1 MSIRDRS
8 TRMPARRFGLALV
21 AGALVLSC
29 IPSAAAARHAPNRT
43 AAELQRDVNA
53 LLATGATGV
62 LAEVSAG
69 SHRVAARAGVA
80 DPAGRNPVAWDA
92 KHRIESTTKPF
103 VATVVLRLT
112 AEGKLGLDDPVDR
125 WLPGLVGTEVT
136 VRQLLGHTS
145 GLPDYAD
152 DVPLAQATT
161 AEQFDRER
169 FRTYS
174 PGQLVAMAMRHPPEF
189 APGQG
194 WSYSNTNYVLAGMI
208 IEKATGAPWQQ
219 AVHERIIE
227 PLGLTG
233 TVIPG
238 TSAYLPSPRLAA
250 YQRLR
255 PGDRPVDVSTRASG
269 HADASIISTPRDV
282 NRFFEA
288 LLGGSL
294 LPPAQLK
301 EMQTTVRAEPF
312 EAVWDEPGYGLG
324 LMRRRLPCGGWVWF
338 HGGGWWNAITDNAVT
353 PDGRR
358 AVTVA
363 IASSLDPGQDPTA
376 QAKASAALIDHA
388 LCADA
393 AGTPYP
399 RSGNPAMT
407 AS

>member
-1 MSIRDRS
+1 MSTHDRS
-8 TRMPARRFGLALV
+8 TRTPARRFGLTLV
-21 AGALVLSC
+21 AGALVLAC
-29 IPSAAAARHAPNRT
+29 VPSPAVAGHAPGR
-43 AAELQRDVNA
+43 AAVTLQRDVNA

-69 SHRVAARAGVA
+69 PRPVTARAGVA
-80 DPAGRNPVAWDA
+80 DPATRRPIAWDA
-92 KHRIESTTKPF
+92 KHRIESTTKSF
-103 VATVVLRLT
+103 VATVVLQL
-112 AEGKLGLDDPVDR
+112 AGEGTVGLDDPVDR

-152 DVPLAQATT
+152 DVPLGQATT
-161 AEQFDRER
+161 AEEFDRER

-174 PGQLVAMAMRHPPEF
+174 PGQLVAMAMRHPPVF

-208 IEKATGAPWQQ
+208 IEKVTGAPWEQ

-238 TSAYLPSPRLAA
+238 TSVYLPSPRLAA

-255 PGDRPVDVSTRASG
+255 PGDRPVDVSTRVSG
-269 HADASIISTPRDV
+269 HADASIISTPGDV
-282 NRFFEA
+282 NRFLRA
-288 LLGGSL
+288 LLGGKL
-294 LPPAQLK
+294 LPPLQLT

-324 LMRRRLPCGGWVWF
+324 LMKRRLPCGGWVWF

-388 LCADA
+388 LC
-393 AGTPYP
+393 GE
-399 RSGNPAMT
+399 R
-407 AS
+407 